1 MPGRACLSLVEHAEI
16 MLCVSVEPEQPIQV
30 VARVGVSLQDRD
42 VVAAMRDP
50 DALDE
55 VRALLSEL
63 AAPEVEVAMVAPD
76 YMGPRGRL
84 SYSGPEGFI
93 EAWREWVEAYES
105 YTIEIEEVAEGTG
118 GRVFTLG
125 RQRGTTR
132 TGGVEVEEMAAAVW
146 TVRDGKL
153 TRVEFHLDPEA
164 GRRSAGLTG

>member
-1 MPGRACLSLVEHAEI
+1 M
-16 MLCVSVEPEQPIQV
+16 SVEPEQHIQV
-30 VARVGVSLQDRD
+30 VARVGVSLQNRD

-50 DALDE
+50 DALAE
-55 VRALLSEL
+55 IRALLSEL

-93 EAWREWVEAYES
+93 EAWREWTEAYES
-105 YTIEIEEVAEGTG
+105 YTIQIEEVTEGTG

-146 TVRDGKL
+146 TVCDGKV

-164 GRRSAGLTG
+164 GRRAAGLTG

>member
-1 MPGRACLSLVEHAEI
+1 M
-16 MLCVSVEPEQPIQV
+16 SVEAEQPVAV

-50 DALDE
+50 DALGE
-55 VRALLSEL
+55 MHALLSDL
-63 AAPEVEVAMVAPD
+63 AAPEFEIAMVAPG

-93 EAWREWVEAYES
+93 EAWREWVEAYEA
-105 YTIEIEEVAEGTG
+105 YTIEIEEVTEGTE

-146 TVRDGKL
+146 TVRDGKV

-164 GRRSAGLTG
+164 GRRAAGLTG